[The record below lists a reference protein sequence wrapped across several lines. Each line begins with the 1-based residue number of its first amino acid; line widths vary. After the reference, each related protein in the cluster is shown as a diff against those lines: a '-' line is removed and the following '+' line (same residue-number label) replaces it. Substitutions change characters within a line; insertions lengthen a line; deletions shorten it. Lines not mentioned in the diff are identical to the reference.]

1 MCEISLGF
9 QPLYHRFPR
18 TRTSASAFFL
28 HSKYLFSLMSIGE
41 QACSLAAL
49 ILYDDGIPITAEKIS
64 TLLKSANISV
74 ESFWATLIAKLLE
87 KKNVDDLILNVGS
100 GSIHYF
106 VMRCGGA
113 SVAAAAP
120 AAGGG
125 GGAVQDAAPAV
136 EEKKEEP
143 KEESDEDMGF
153 SLFD

>member
-1 MCEISLGF
+1 MSQIRKYIKQPTALAYGTLAMSSISE
-9 QPLYHRFPR
+9 R
-18 TRTSASAFFL
+18 
-28 HSKYLFSLMSIGE
+28 
-41 QACSLAAL
+41 SLAAL

-100 GSIHYF
+100 GG
-106 VMRCGGA
+106 GGA
-113 SVAAAAP
+113 TVTVAAT

-125 GGAVQDAAPAV
+125 GGAAEDSAPAV